1 MTHATHALPRP
12 RPLAK
17 RVRLG
22 AWGLTLLILASA
34 AGSQGLAV
42 TASQQAT
49 AHQVAD
55 QATLAGVALGDLAPN
70 APERHTVRAGD
81 TLWDLA
87 GLYLRTPWRWPELW
101 GMNLQAV
108 HNPHRIYPGQTLL
121 LERRDGRALLRL
133 AGSSGPT
140 ADTPSDLAVVRW
152 TPQVRSSALPEPLST
167 LPPRAIEPFLSRTL
181 VVQADELQSAA
192 RIVATQE
199 HRVMLS
205 RGDRAY
211 ARGPLQAPLHT
222 ATEAAGRLNVFRQTQ
237 ALKDPETGELLGY
250 EARQVGQAQLVRG
263 ETEQAETLAGQTR
276 SVAVP
281 AVLDIV
287 SAEEDIQIGDRL
299 LPLPEQQFQQYMPH
313 APTRPVSGRVIALH
327 GNTVAHAAQNQV
339 VVINRGQREGI
350 ERGHVLALLSEGGL
364 RVDATEAQR
373 SPLRLPDER
382 NGLLLV
388 FQVFD
393 KLAYGLVLRTR
404 DAVRVG
410 DRLASAR

>member
-1 MTHATHALPRP
+1 MTNALPRS
-12 RPLAK
+12 RPFAHG
-17 RVRLG
+17 VRLG
-22 AWGLTLLILASA
+22 AWGLTLLTLACA
-34 AGSQGLAV
+34 ANSQGLAV
-42 TASQQAT
+42 TASQHTT
-49 AHQVAD
+49 AREIAEQTSE
-55 QATLAGVALGDLAPN
+55 QGVALSDLAPH

-101 GMNLQAV
+101 GMNLQAI

-133 AGSSGPT
+133 AGGRGPS
-140 ADTPSDLAVVRW
+140 AEVPSDLAVVRW

-181 VVQADELQSAA
+181 IVQEGELQAAA

-211 ARGPLQAPLHT
+211 ARGPVPNPLRT
-222 ATEAAGRLNVFRQTQ
+222 SADAANGGGWLNIFRQTQ

-250 EARQVGQAQLVRG
+250 EARQVGQAQLVLG
-263 ETEQAETLAGQTR
+263 ETEQTETRGGQTR

-281 AVLDIV
+281 ATLDIV

-299 LPLPEQQFQQYMPH
+299 LPLPQRQFQTYIPH
-313 APTRPVSGRVIALH
+313 APMQPVSGRVIALH
-327 GNTVAHAAQNQV
+327 GNAVAHAAQNQV

-350 ERGHVLALLSEGGL
+350 ERGHVLALLSEGGQ

-393 KLAYGLVLRTR
+393 KVAYGLVLQTR

-410 DRLASAR
+410 DRLASVR